1 MVITLDKLQKI
12 RRKYNSKKIVLI
24 GGSFDILHV
33 GHLSFLKKAK
43 SFGDILCI
51 AISSDQRVRE
61 RKGSGRPINPA
72 LDRVR
77 MIDSLKLVDYSV
89 ITPYK
94 VTNVMFPTFGI
105 IEQLKPDS
113 FVTSDIRWL
122 SYKKDIRN
130 VSERTNLEI
139 LNISNRKIKSTT
151 NIINKVIKQ
160 NIQPE

>member
-43 SFGDILCI
+43 SFGDILCV

-61 RKGSGRPINPA
+61 RKGSGRPINPE

-122 SYKKDIRN
+122 SYKNDIRN

-151 NIINKVIKQ
+151 NIINKVIVQ